1 MPAASDIDALFQ
13 LPLTEYTAAR
23 NALAASLKAAGR
35 AKNALAVKDLPKPPL
50 SAWTVNQLYWRH
62 RRAFD
67 RLMAAGERLQKAEV
81 SRLAGRGG
89 GLRAALDAHRA
100 ALREATGRAAHLLRA
115 TGHTPTPELTRR
127 ITTTLQALGAL
138 GRQSS
143 AARAGHLTHDVE
155 PPGFN
160 ALASLVPRKGGA
172 ARGVGRSRV
181 IPFRQRVETS
191 RPKKQGT
198 AARTRDRQEARKAQR
213 AAATVALRHAERA
226 LRDARMAAA
235 KAESTLR
242 VAARRVKVA
251 EKTKAALEKRF
262 EKVAADADG
271 ARQEARRVAA
281 AAEEAAQA
289 IADAE
294 RARDQAR
301 RALDALS

>member
-1 MPAASDIDALFQ
+1 MPAASDIDKLFQ

-35 AKNALAVKDLPKPPL
+35 AKDATALKDLPKPPL
-50 SAWTVNQLYWRH
+50 SAWTVNQLYWGH
-62 RRAFD
+62 RRTFD
-67 RLMAAGERLQKAEV
+67 RLMAAGEQLRKADV
-81 SRLAGRGG
+81 SRLAGKGG
-89 GLRAALDAHRA
+89 GLRAPLEAHRA
-100 ALREATGRAAHLLRA
+100 ALREATTRAAHLLRD

-127 ITTTLQALGAL
+127 ITTTLETLAAL
-138 GRQSS
+138 GRQLSGT
-143 AARAGHLTHDVE
+143 RAGHLTHDVE

-160 ALASLVPRKGGA
+160 ALASLVPRTGGA
-172 ARGVGRSRV
+172 ARGTGRSRV
-181 IPFRQRVETS
+181 IPFRQRAETS
-191 RPKKQGT
+191 HPKKPGT
-198 AARTRDRQEARKAQR
+198 VTKTRDRQEARKAQR
-213 AAATVALRHAERA
+213 AEATMALRHAERA

-242 VAARRVKVA
+242 VSARRVKVA

-262 EKVAADADG
+262 EKIAADADG

-301 RALDALS
+301 RALGALS

>member
-23 NALAASLKAAGR
+23 NALVASLKAAGR
-35 AKNALAVKDLPKPPL
+35 AKDAVAVRDLPKPPL
-50 SAWTVNQLYWRH
+50 SAWAVNQLYWRH

-67 RLMAAGERLQKAEV
+67 RLMAAGEQLRKTEV
-81 SRLAGRGG
+81 SRLAGRSG
-89 GLRAALDAHRA
+89 GLRAPLEAHRA
-100 ALREATGRAAHLLRA
+100 ALREATTRAAHLLRA
-115 TGHTPTPELTRR
+115 TGHTPTPDLTRR
-127 ITTTLQALGAL
+127 ITTTLEALAVL
-138 GRQSS
+138 GRQPS
-143 AARAGHLTHDVE
+143 AARAGHLTRDVE

-172 ARGVGRSRV
+172 ARGAGRSRV
-181 IPFRQRVETS
+181 IPFRQRTETS
-191 RPKKQGT
+191 RPKKLGT
-198 AARTRDRQEARKAQR
+198 AAKTRERQEARMAQR
-213 AAATVALRHAERA
+213 AAATTALGHAERA
-226 LRDARMAAA
+226 LRGARMAAA
-235 KAESTLR
+235 TAESALR

-251 EKTKAALEKRF
+251 EKTKAAMEKRF
-262 EKVAADADG
+262 EKVAAHADG
-271 ARQEARRVAA
+271 ARQEARRVAV

>member
-1 MPAASDIDALFQ
+1 MLAASDIDKLFQ
-13 LPLTEYTAAR
+13 LPLTEYAAAR

-35 AKNALAVKDLPKPPL
+35 AKDAAALKDLPKPPL

-62 RRAFD
+62 RRVFD
-67 RLMAAGERLQKAEV
+67 RLMAAGEQLRKAEV
-81 SRLAGRGG
+81 SRLSGGGG

-100 ALREATGRAAHLLRA
+100 ALREATGRVAHLLRA
-115 TGHTPTPELTRR
+115 AGHPPTPDLTRR
-127 ITTTLQALGAL
+127 ITTTLQALGAR

-155 PPGFN
+155 PPGFS
-160 ALASLVPRKGGA
+160 ALASLVPRTGGA
-172 ARGVGRSRV
+172 ARGAGRSRV
-181 IPFRQRVETS
+181 IPFRQRAETS
-191 RPKKQGT
+191 RPKKLG
-198 AARTRDRQEARKAQR
+198 AAAKKRDRQEARKAQR

-226 LRDARMAAA
+226 LHQARMAAA
-235 KAESTLR
+235 KAEATLR

-271 ARQEARRVAA
+271 ARQEAHRVAA

-294 RARDQAR
+294 RARDQAH
-301 RALDALS
+301 RALGALS